1 MVLKDF
7 YKILSEEKTGDAKY
21 NIRILVNANHEVFE
35 GHFPGNPIM
44 PGVCMIQIIKEL
56 TESITKS
63 SLMIQTLTNVKFM
76 ALINPETN
84 PELRLE
90 LDITTTEDDL
100 VKVKNTTYFNDTVAL
115 KLSNSGFVSGLI
127 NAINFT
133 LVSVCIINE
142 LFVID
147 SVSSLII

>member
-7 YKILSEEKTGDAKY
+7 YNVLSEEKTGDSKY
-21 NIRILVNANHEVFE
+21 SITILINEKHEVFK

-56 TESITKS
+56 TAAITKS
-63 SLMIQTLTNVKFM
+63 TLIIQTSSNVKFM
-76 ALINPETN
+76 ALINPEVT

-90 LDITTTEDDL
+90 LEITTTEEDL

-115 KLSNSGFVSGLI
+115 KLSNVYKKI
-127 NAINFT
+127 
-133 LVSVCIINE
+133 
-142 LFVID
+142 
-147 SVSSLII
+147 

>member
-7 YKILSEEKTGDAKY
+7 YKVISEEKTTDSKY
-21 NIRILVNANHEVFE
+21 VITILVNEKHEVFK

-56 TESITKS
+56 TENITQS
-63 SLMIQTLTNVKFM
+63 TLMIQTLSNVKFM
-76 ALINPETN
+76 ALINPEAT

-90 LDITTTEDDL
+90 LDIVTTEDDL

-115 KLSNSGFVSGLI
+115 KLSNVYKKL
-127 NAINFT
+127 
-133 LVSVCIINE
+133 
-142 LFVID
+142 
-147 SVSSLII
+147 

>member
-7 YKILSEEKTGDAKY
+7 YKVLSEEKIGDSKY
-21 NIRILVNANHEVFE
+21 TIAILVNEKHEVFK

-63 SLMIQTLTNVKFM
+63 TLMIQTLSNVKFM
-76 ALINPETN
+76 ALINPEIN

-90 LDITTTEDDL
+90 LDIVTTEENL

-115 KLSNSGFVSGLI
+115 KLSNVYKKI
-127 NAINFT
+127 
-133 LVSVCIINE
+133 
-142 LFVID
+142 
-147 SVSSLII
+147 

>member
-7 YKILSEEKTGDAKY
+7 YTVLSEEKTGDSKY
-21 NIRILVNANHEVFE
+21 TIAILVNEKHEVFK

-63 SLMIQTLTNVKFM
+63 TLMIQTLSNVKFM
-76 ALINPETN
+76 ALINPEIK

-90 LDITTTEDDL
+90 LDIVTTEEDL

-115 KLSNSGFVSGLI
+115 KLSNVYKKI
-127 NAINFT
+127 
-133 LVSVCIINE
+133 
-142 LFVID
+142 
-147 SVSSLII
+147 

>member
-1 MVLKDF
+1 MEKNKIMVLQDF
-7 YKILSEEKTGDAKY
+7 YKVLSEEKTGDAKY
-21 NIRILVNANHEVFE
+21 NIRILVNANHEVFK

-63 SLMIQTLTNVKFM
+63 SLMIRTLTNVKFM

-90 LDITTTEDDL
+90 LDITVTEDDL

-115 KLSNSGFVSGLI
+115 KLSNAYKKL
-127 NAINFT
+127 
-133 LVSVCIINE
+133 
-142 LFVID
+142 
-147 SVSSLII
+147 

>member
-7 YKILSEEKTGDAKY
+7 YKVLSEEKTRDTKY
-21 NIRILVNANHEVFE
+21 TITILVNEKHEVFK

-56 TESITKS
+56 TEKITQET
-63 SLMIQTLTNVKFM
+63 LMIQTLANVKFM
-76 ALINPETN
+76 ALINPEVN

-90 LDITTTEDDL
+90 LDITITEDNL

-115 KLSNSGFVSGLI
+115 KLSNVYKKM
-127 NAINFT
+127 
-133 LVSVCIINE
+133 
-142 LFVID
+142 
-147 SVSSLII
+147 

>member
-7 YKILSEEKTGDAKY
+7 YKVLSEEKVSDSKY
-21 NIRILVNANHEVFE
+21 NITILINEKHEVFK

-63 SLMIQTLTNVKFM
+63 SLMIQSLANVKFM
-76 ALINPETN
+76 ALINPEVT

-90 LDITTTEDDL
+90 LDVTITEDDL
-100 VKVKNTTYFNDTVAL
+100 VKVKNTTYFNDTTAL
-115 KLSNSGFVSGLI
+115 KLSMVYKKI
-127 NAINFT
+127 
-133 LVSVCIINE
+133 
-142 LFVID
+142 
-147 SVSSLII
+147 